1 MTCIPLEQAFA
12 ACQQNKTAWLSCKA
26 ELSRTEM
33 VFREYELTGRVTGA
47 DTPESLRDRVDL
59 IKWEVNQT
67 AGHYIQAHEA
77 VQRISIRRQLHAFMS
92 EHGATMADA
101 LAPELMHLEGQP
113 EIIRE
118 RALDRAA
125 ASIREALSVF
135 LASGTDIH
143 YAEDDREI
151 LTAIG
156 FRPDRASRADS
167 KTKYSPEQCQFFRRR
182 QAQQPRKKSA

>member
-1 MTCIPLEQAFA
+1 MTRIPLEQAFA
-12 ACQQNKTAWLSCKA
+12 ACQQNKTVWLNCKA
-26 ELSRTEM
+26 ELSQAEM
-33 VFREYELTGRVTGA
+33 VFHEYELTGRVTGTE
-47 DTPESLRDRVDL
+47 TPESLRDCVDL
-59 IKWEVNQT
+59 KKWEVNQA
-67 AGHYIQAHEA
+67 AGRYIQAHES
-77 VQRISIRRQLHAFMS
+77 VQRISIRRQLHTFMS
-92 EHGATMADA
+92 EHGSAMTDS

-135 LASGTDIH
+135 LVSGTDIH

-151 LTAIG
+151 LTTIG

-167 KTKYSPEQCQFFRRR
+167 RAKYSPEQCQVFRRR